1 MPILNTN
8 KYRLLNISL
17 CSYTTSIPFLYS
29 EIDGM
34 KIMEQWSRWF
44 GNDPHPASHTEKL
57 LSALGAFLGILGVLI
72 ISHGVLGVQGTAL
85 VVTSMGASAVLLFAA
100 PHSPLSQ
107 PWPVL
112 GGHMLSSAIGI
123 TCVLFIQDI
132 LTAAAVAVAVS
143 IATMYYLRCLHPPG
157 GAAALAVVLGGE
169 TMHTLGYAY
178 LVAPL
183 LLNVLV
189 LLTVAMLF
197 NAPFQHRRY
206 PLWMAK
212 LGTSPDP
219 AEVGE
224 KSMIAHSDLVY
235 ALSQIDSFIDV
246 TEQDLLR
253 IYHLATNHAH
263 MRPALSTPGTES
275 A

>member
-1 MPILNTN
+1 
-8 KYRLLNISL
+8 
-17 CSYTTSIPFLYS
+17 
-29 EIDGM
+29 M
-34 KIMEQWSRWF
+34 KITEKWSRWF
-44 GNDPHPASHTEKL
+44 GADPHPASHVEKL

-72 ISHGVLGVQGTAL
+72 ISHGVLGGQGTAL

-123 TCVLFIQDI
+123 TCVLLIHDT
-132 LTAAAVAVAVS
+132 LTAAAVAVALS
-143 IATMYYLRCLHPPG
+143 IAAMYYLRCLHPPG

-169 TMHTLGYAY
+169 AVHTLGYAY

-189 LLTVAMLF
+189 LLSVAMLF
-197 NAPFQHRRY
+197 NAPFPHRRY

-212 LGTSPDP
+212 LGPTRDP
-219 AEVGE
+219 ADVGE

-246 TEQDLLR
+246 TEDDLLR

-263 MRPALSTPGTES
+263 LPPALAMQGGR
-275 A
+275 AG

>member
-1 MPILNTN
+1 
-8 KYRLLNISL
+8 
-17 CSYTTSIPFLYS
+17 
-29 EIDGM
+29 M
-34 KIMEQWSRWF
+34 KIMEIWRRWF
-44 GNDPHPASHTEKL
+44 GHDPHPASHMEKL
-57 LSALGAFLGILGVLI
+57 LSALGAFLGILGVLV

-123 TCVLFIQDI
+123 TCVLFIHDP
-132 LTAAAVAVAVS
+132 LTAAAVAVALS
-143 IATMYYLRCLHPPG
+143 IAAMYYLRCLHPPG

-169 TMHTLGYAY
+169 AVHTLGYAY

-189 LLTVAMLF
+189 LLSVAMLF
-197 NAPFQHRRY
+197 NAPFGHRRY
-206 PLWMAK
+206 PLWMSRLAT
-212 LGTSPDP
+212 GQAP
-219 AEVGE
+219 ADVQE

-246 TEQDLLR
+246 TEDDLLR

-263 MRPALSTPGTES
+263 MLPAMAPQGARSG
-275 A
+275 